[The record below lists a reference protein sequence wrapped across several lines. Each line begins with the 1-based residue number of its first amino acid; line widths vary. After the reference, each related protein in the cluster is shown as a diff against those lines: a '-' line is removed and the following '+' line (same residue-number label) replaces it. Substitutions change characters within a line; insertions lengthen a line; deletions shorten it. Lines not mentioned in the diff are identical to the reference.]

1 MKLSAHYN
9 KASIIVTIV
18 VLMAGALIYYFAIR
32 QITRNQLDREL
43 AEEIAE
49 RVDYVNRNG
58 KIPKN
63 DFDDNLTE
71 FVKINTANF
80 ATRFY
85 DTVIYASTS
94 DKTLES
100 GRAAAALITVGGQHY
115 KVIISESYAGKNSL
129 VQIITLITIVLLIVL
144 LLILLIT
151 NKYILNNLWQPFY
164 SILHELK
171 IFNIADSKV
180 FPSNP
185 NGVDEFNELNTAVQ
199 IMASRVKN
207 DYQHLKQFTENA
219 SHEMMTPL
227 AVITTK
233 LDTLIQDEN
242 LNADQYAQINDI
254 YSAAAKLSRL
264 NQALLLLV
272 KIENNLVNDE
282 EALNLQSLII
292 QKLQQFKELIAAK
305 DITVIEVLKENRIVA
320 SKTLIDIL
328 LNNLFSNAIRHNIEH
343 GKLLIT
349 LTNEKLVFEN
359 PGASKPLDKDMLFER
374 FQKAPGSD
382 GVGLGLTIVK
392 NICQLYH
399 WDIIYNHEG
408 LLHRFE
414 IVFNKGIET
423 VAKK

>member
-1 MKLSAHYN
+1 MKLATHYN
-9 KASIIVTIV
+9 RASIFITLV

-32 QITRNQLDREL
+32 QITRDQLDREI

-49 RVDYVNRNG
+49 RIDYVNRNG

-80 ATRFY
+80 PTRFF
-85 DTVIYASTS
+85 DTIYNAPG
-94 DKTLES
+94 KPVEN

-115 KVIISESYAGKNSL
+115 KVIIKESYASIDNL
-129 VQIITLITIVLLIVL
+129 LQIITLITIVLLIVL
-144 LLILLIT
+144 LLILLVT

-164 SILHELK
+164 NILHELK
-171 IFNIADSKV
+171 IFNVADPKTISSK
-180 FPSNP
+180 P
-185 NGVDEFNELNTAVQ
+185 NRVDEFNELNTAVQ

-242 LNADQYAQINDI
+242 LNADQYTQINDI

-264 NQALLLLV
+264 NHALLLLV

-282 EALNLQSLII
+282 EELNLQGLIT

-359 PGASKPLDKDMLFER
+359 PGAAKPLDKDMLFER

-399 WDIIYNHEG
+399 WDINYTHKSS
-408 LLHRFE
+408 LHRFE
-414 IVFNKGIET
+414 IVFKKDIET
-423 VAKK
+423 LVKK

>member
-1 MKLSAHYN
+1 MKLAAHYN
-9 KASIIVTIV
+9 RASIVIAVA
-18 VLMAGALIYYFAIR
+18 VLIAGALIYYFAIR
-32 QITRNQLDREL
+32 QITRNQLDREI

-49 RVDYVNRNG
+49 RIDYVNRNG

-71 FVKINTANF
+71 FVKVNAANF
-80 ATRFY
+80 PTRFF
-85 DTVIYASTS
+85 DTLYVSAPGRQP
-94 DKTLES
+94 EN
-100 GRAAAALITVGGQHY
+100 GRAAMASISVGGQHY
-115 KVIISESYAGKNSL
+115 RLIITESYAGINNL
-129 VQIITLITIVLLIVL
+129 VQIITLITVVLLMVL
-144 LLILLIT
+144 LLVLLVT
-151 NKYILNNLWQPFY
+151 NKFILTSLWQPFY
-164 SILHELK
+164 STLHELK
-171 IFNIADSKV
+171 VFNIADPKI
-180 FPSNP
+180 FPAKP
-185 NGVDEFNELNTAVQ
+185 NQVDEFNELNAAVQ

-242 LNADQYAQINDI
+242 LNAGQYTQISDI
-254 YSAAAKLSRL
+254 YSAAGKLSRL

-272 KIENNLVNDE
+272 KIENKLLNDE
-282 EALNLQSLII
+282 ELLNLQGLVV

-305 DITVIEVLKENRIVA
+305 NITLVEILKENRVVA
-320 SKTLIDIL
+320 SKTLVDIL

-343 GKLLIT
+343 GELLIT
-349 LTNEKLVFEN
+349 LTNEKLILQN
-359 PGASKPLDKDMLFER
+359 PGAARPLDNGTLFER

-399 WDIIYNHEG
+399 WDIAYKYEG
-408 LLHRFE
+408 QLHSFE
-414 IVFNKGIET
+414 MAFNKQDEIS
-423 VAKK
+423 V

>member
-1 MKLSAHYN
+1 MKLATHYN
-9 KASIIVTIV
+9 RASIFITIV

-32 QITRNQLDREL
+32 QITRDQLDREI

-49 RVDYVNRNG
+49 RIDYVNRNG

-71 FVKINTANF
+71 FIKINSRDFT
-80 ATRFY
+80 TRFFDSVY
-85 DTVIYASTS
+85 YNGPG
-94 DKTLES
+94 KMPENR
-100 GRAAAALITVGGQHY
+100 RAAAALITVAGQNY
-115 KVIISESYAGKNSL
+115 KLIITESYSGINNL
-129 VQIITLITIVLLIVL
+129 LQIITLITVVLLIVL

-151 NKYILNNLWQPFY
+151 NKYVLTNLWLPFY
-164 SILHELK
+164 NILHELK
-171 IFNIADSKV
+171 TFNVADPKDFSSK
-180 FPSNP
+180 P

-207 DYQHLKQFTENA
+207 DYLHLKQFTENA

-242 LNADQYAQINDI
+242 LNADQYTQINDI

-264 NQALLLLV
+264 NHALLLLV

-282 EALNLQSLII
+282 EALNLQSLIT
-292 QKLQQFKELIAAK
+292 QKLQQFKELIAVK

-349 LTNEKLVFEN
+349 LTKEKLVFEN
-359 PGASKPLDKDMLFER
+359 PGADKPLDKDMLFER

-399 WDIIYNHEG
+399 WDINYSHQG
-408 LLHRFE
+408 SLHRFE
-414 IVFNKGIET
+414 IVFNKDMET
-423 VAKK
+423 VVKK

>member
-1 MKLSAHYN
+1 MKLAAHYN
-9 KASIIVTIV
+9 RASIFIAVV

-32 QITRNQLDREL
+32 QITRNQLDREI

-63 DFDDNLTE
+63 DFDDNLTQ

-80 ATRFY
+80 PTRFF
-85 DTVIYASTS
+85 DTVYVSSPGKAP
-94 DKTLES
+94 EN

-115 KVIISESYAGKNSL
+115 KVIITESYAGINDL

-144 LLILLIT
+144 LLVLLIT
-151 NKYILNNLWQPFY
+151 NKYVLTNLWQPFY

-171 IFNIADSKV
+171 VFNVVDPKV
-180 FPSNP
+180 LPSRLNR
-185 NGVDEFNELNTAVQ
+185 VDEFNELNKAVQ

-242 LNADQYAQINDI
+242 LNADQYTQINDI

-264 NQALLLLV
+264 NHALLLLV

-282 EALNLQSLII
+282 EALSLQSLIT

-349 LTNEKLVFEN
+349 LTKEKLVFEN
-359 PGASKPLDKDMLFER
+359 PGAAKPLDKDMLFER

-399 WDIIYNHEG
+399 WDINYSHQG
-408 LLHRFE
+408 SLHRFE
-414 IVFNKGIET
+414 IVFNKDIET

>member
-9 KASIIVTIV
+9 RASIIITIV
-18 VLMAGALIYYFAIR
+18 VVIAGALIYYFAIR
-32 QITRNQLDREL
+32 QITRDQLDREL

-49 RVDYVNRNG
+49 RIDYVNRNG

-71 FVKINTANF
+71 FVKINTSNF
-80 ATRFY
+80 PTRFY
-85 DTVIYASTS
+85 DTVLSGAP
-94 DKTLES
+94 DKMPEN
-100 GRAAAALITVGGQHY
+100 GRAAAALIAVGGQHY

-129 VQIITLITIVLLIVL
+129 VQLITLITIVLLIVL

-171 IFNIADSKV
+171 TFNIAEPKV
-180 FPSNP
+180 FPSKP
-185 NGVDEFNELNTAVQ
+185 NKVDEFNELNTAVQ

-242 LNADQYAQINDI
+242 LNAGQYTQINDI

-272 KIENNLVNDE
+272 KIENKLVNDE
-282 EALNLQSLII
+282 APLNLQGLLV

-305 DITVIEVLKENRIVA
+305 DITVLESLKENRIVA

-349 LTNEKLVFEN
+349 LTSEKLVFQN
-359 PGASKPLDKDMLFER
+359 PGEAKQLDIDTLFER
-374 FQKAPGSD
+374 FQKAPGS
-382 GVGLGLTIVK
+382 
-392 NICQLYH
+392 
-399 WDIIYNHEG
+399 
-408 LLHRFE
+408 
-414 IVFNKGIET
+414 
-423 VAKK
+423 

>member
-1 MKLSAHYN
+1 MKLAAHYN
-9 KASIIVTIV
+9 RASIVIAVA
-18 VLMAGALIYYFAIR
+18 VLIAGALIYYFAIR
-32 QITRNQLDREL
+32 QITRNQLDREI

-49 RVDYVNRNG
+49 RIDYVNRNG

-71 FVKINTANF
+71 FVKVNAANF
-80 ATRFY
+80 PTRFF
-85 DTVIYASTS
+85 DTLYVSAPG
-94 DKTLES
+94 KQPEN
-100 GRAAAALITVGGQHY
+100 GRAAMASISVGGQHY
-115 KVIISESYAGKNSL
+115 RLIITESYAGINNL
-129 VQIITLITIVLLIVL
+129 VQIITLITVVLLMVL
-144 LLILLIT
+144 LLVLLVT
-151 NKYILNNLWQPFY
+151 NKFILTSLWQPFY
-164 SILHELK
+164 STLHELK
-171 IFNIADSKV
+171 VFNIADPKI
-180 FPSNP
+180 FPAKP
-185 NGVDEFNELNTAVQ
+185 NQVDEFNELNAAVQ

-242 LNADQYAQINDI
+242 LNAGQYTQISDI
-254 YSAAAKLSRL
+254 YSAAGKLSRL

-272 KIENNLVNDE
+272 KIENKLLNDE
-282 EALNLQSLII
+282 ELLNLQGLVV

-305 DITVIEVLKENRIVA
+305 NITLVEILKENRVVA
-320 SKTLIDIL
+320 SKTLVDIL

-343 GKLLIT
+343 GELLIT
-349 LTNEKLVFEN
+349 LTNEKLILQN
-359 PGASKPLDKDMLFER
+359 PGAARPLDNGTLFER

-399 WDIIYNHEG
+399 WDIAYKYEG
-408 LLHRFE
+408 QLHSFE
-414 IVFNKGIET
+414 MAFNKQDEIS
-423 VAKK
+423 V

>member
-1 MKLSAHYN
+1 MKLAAHYN
-9 KASIIVTIV
+9 RASIVIAVA
-18 VLMAGALIYYFAIR
+18 VLIAGALIYYFAIR
-32 QITRNQLDREL
+32 QITRNQLDREI

-49 RVDYVNRNG
+49 RIDYVNRNG

-71 FVKINTANF
+71 FVKVNAANF
-80 ATRFY
+80 PTRFF
-85 DTVIYASTS
+85 DTLYVSAPG
-94 DKTLES
+94 KQPEN
-100 GRAAAALITVGGQHY
+100 GRAAMASISVGGQHY
-115 KVIISESYAGKNSL
+115 RLIITESYAGINNL
-129 VQIITLITIVLLIVL
+129 VQIITLITVVLLMVL
-144 LLILLIT
+144 LLVLLVT
-151 NKYILNNLWQPFY
+151 NKFILTSLWQPFY
-164 SILHELK
+164 STLHELK
-171 IFNIADSKV
+171 VFNIADPKI
-180 FPSNP
+180 FPAKP
-185 NGVDEFNELNTAVQ
+185 NQVDEFNELNAAVQ

-242 LNADQYAQINDI
+242 LNAGQYTQINDI
-254 YSAAAKLSRL
+254 YSAAGKLSRL

-272 KIENNLVNDE
+272 KIENKLLNDE
-282 EALNLQSLII
+282 ELLNLQGLVV

-305 DITVIEVLKENRIVA
+305 NITLVEILKENRVVA
-320 SKTLIDIL
+320 SKTLVDIL

-343 GKLLIT
+343 GELLIT
-349 LTNEKLVFEN
+349 LTNEKLILQN
-359 PGASKPLDKDMLFER
+359 PGAARPLDNGTLFER

-399 WDIIYNHEG
+399 WDIAYKYEG
-408 LLHRFE
+408 QLHSFE
-414 IVFNKGIET
+414 MAFNKQDEIS
-423 VAKK
+423 V